1 MEFGD
6 HSLPEGDAK
15 GKEAGPEHGIY
26 VQDLSRMKAMLYN
39 NIATSYFHM
48 GNI

>member
-6 HSLPEGDAK
+6 HSIPDSDVK
-15 GKEAGPEHGIY
+15 GKDGPDHGIY
-26 VQDLSRMKAMLYN
+26 MQDLSRMKAMLYN
-39 NIATSYFHM
+39 NISTSYFHM